1 MRPTRVPSCSTA
13 GVTTGWDG
21 RTSPSPRPSPGISAR
36 CRTAPSNSGPGA
48 ADLRHVL
55 PELVLARP
63 DLPEPLPGD
72 PDTLRY
78 RVFDAV
84 AGWLRAAAQYRP
96 VMIVVD
102 DLHWADRGTGQ
113 LLRHLI
119 DAIGSSA
126 VVLAVTYRDTEPDG
140 DVDLTQLVSQL
151 RRLGN
156 VDRLALTG
164 LGVDEL
170 RVLLTSAGHGADV
183 DLAEDLRE
191 RTGGNAFF
199 AAEVLLTFDG
209 SGGAGTRTLDDPR
222 CGL

>member
-1 MRPTRVPSCSTA
+1 
-13 GVTTGWDG
+13 
-21 RTSPSPRPSPGISAR
+21 
-36 CRTAPSNSGPGA
+36 
-48 ADLRHVL
+48 
-55 PELVLARP
+55 
-63 DLPEPLPGD
+63 
-72 PDTLRY
+72 
-78 RVFDAV
+78 
-84 AGWLRAAAQYRP
+84 
-96 VMIVVD
+96 MIVVD

-170 RVLLTSAGHGADV
+170 RCCSRRPATAPMSISLKTFVSGPEAMLSL
-183 DLAEDLRE
+183 
-191 RTGGNAFF
+191 

-209 SGGAGTRTLDDPR
+209 SGGAGPAFRRFPMRSMTW
-222 CGL
+222 